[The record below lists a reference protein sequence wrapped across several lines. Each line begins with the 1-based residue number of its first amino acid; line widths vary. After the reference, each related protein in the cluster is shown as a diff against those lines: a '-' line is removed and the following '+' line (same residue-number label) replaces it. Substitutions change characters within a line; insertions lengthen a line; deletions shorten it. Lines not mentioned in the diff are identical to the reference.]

1 MAVADLVVIAA
12 VVLAGLVSLWLG
24 VLRVVLGL
32 GGWAG
37 AVLATL
43 YGFSHVRPI
52 AAQWIETPLFAD
64 LAAAAALFVVSLILL
79 TLLSHAITGRV
90 RGAGLGA
97 LDRTLGLIA
106 GLSLG
111 VVAVCAGFVVLER
124 VMQWPPGPEGRPEWV
139 RAAKSAPLVELG
151 ARRLLALLPPEWQ
164 VADRIEPAAAAEK
177 AEDAARKLM
186 APATESAAPP
196 EKSGYNP
203 RQRREM
209 NRLIETRQ

>member
-12 VVLAGLVSLWLG
+12 VVVAGLVSLWLG

-37 AVLATL
+37 AILATL
-43 YGFSHVRPI
+43 YGFSHIRPI
-52 AAQWIETPLFAD
+52 ATRWIETPLFAD

-79 TLLSHAITGRV
+79 TLLAHAIAGRV
-90 RGAGLGA
+90 REAGLGA

-124 VMQWPPGPEGRPEWV
+124 VMQWPPGPEGRPAWV
-139 RAAKSAPLVELG
+139 RTAKSAPLVELG

-164 VADRIEPAAAAEK
+164 VSDRIEPAAAAEK

-186 APATESAAPP
+186 APVTESTPPP

>member
-43 YGFSHVRPI
+43 YGFSHVQPV
-52 AAQWIETPLFAD
+52 AARWIETPLFAD

-79 TLLSHAITGRV
+79 TLLAHAIAGRV

-111 VVAVCAGFVVLER
+111 GVAVCAGFVVLER
-124 VMQWPPGPEGRPEWV
+124 VMQWPPGPEGRPAWV
-139 RAAKSAPLVELG
+139 QAAKSAPLVELG

-164 VADRIEPAAAAEK
+164 VSDRIEPAAAEK

-186 APATESAAPP
+186 APVTESATPP

-203 RQRREM
+203 RQRQEM